1 MLLGLAAVGQQKSG
15 LLLTTVSSASSEQR
29 FHSYWITRDGASVQ
43 VVEGMRMLVPRK
55 TAWWEVGIAV
65 QKHVN
70 SESANETVWAAPV
83 GSEHPRSHSA
93 ALTDDDHCAD
103 DLNTYFVSWV
113 GTEFASIHYGFES
126 TCGPH
131 PTSGSNSFMVRLDD
145 LQHFD
150 HESRAHLSLA
160 DLAGPAAGEAMKLGA
175 EVAESRAPQAAE
187 NEEEPSPLT
196 SQEDSWIV
204 VRAKGH
210 YQLLGTTPE
219 SRGHGGE
226 TYDIPY
232 DPPASL
238 VGANELAVAWDAIL
252 DKVPEALD
260 AYTSPDG
267 DLLVVIA
274 PRFLSVFEVKEQ
286 KIGARL
292 SRVPMESSAVIAA
305 EWSVGARVDRW
316 NPTLVQLLKEA
327 PYTPQK

>member
-1 MLLGLAAVGQQKSG
+1 
-15 LLLTTVSSASSEQR
+15 
-29 FHSYWITRDGASVQ
+29 
-43 VVEGMRMLVPRK
+43 
-55 TAWWEVGIAV
+55 
-65 QKHVN
+65 
-70 SESANETVWAAPV
+70 
-83 GSEHPRSHSA
+83 
-93 ALTDDDHCAD
+93 
-103 DLNTYFVSWV
+103 
-113 GTEFASIHYGFES
+113 
-126 TCGPH
+126 
-131 PTSGSNSFMVRLDD
+131 VRLDD